1 MKCHVCGAA
10 MRPMTTDLPFK
21 VSESTIVIVK
31 DLPVIQCD
39 NCSEFLIEDQ
49 VMARVETILQL
60 ANTSA
65 ELEIVHYAA

>member
-10 MRPMTTDLPFK
+10 MGPLITSLPFK
-21 VSESTIVIVK
+21 VSESTIVILK
-31 DLPVIQCD
+31 DLPVLSCG
-39 NCSEFLIEDQ
+39 NCSEFLIEDT
-49 VMARVETILQL
+49 VMERVESILQL